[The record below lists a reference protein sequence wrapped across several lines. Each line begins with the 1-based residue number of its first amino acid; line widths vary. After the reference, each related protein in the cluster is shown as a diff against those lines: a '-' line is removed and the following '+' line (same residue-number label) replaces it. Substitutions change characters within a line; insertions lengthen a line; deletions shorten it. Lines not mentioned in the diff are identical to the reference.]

1 MVRAFH
7 LAWPDLPHAVRGLV
21 RNPIF
26 ALSAIAAIAL
36 GIGPA
41 AAVFSVVDRILFR
54 ALPYARE
61 DRLVSVGM
69 MAPLDTSE
77 FMFAVEYFDLRR
89 DPGPFEEVTSFQSGA
104 LECDLNEQNPVRLK
118 CLRVE
123 ANFLRTLGIPLAA
136 GRSFSSDEDRPHG
149 ARAAMIS
156 YGLWR
161 SRLGADPRA
170 LGRTLMLDG
179 MATTIVAVL
188 PKSFEM
194 PTLTRAD
201 VLLPE
206 ALDEAREG
214 QGRAFRVFARLRAGV
229 SVAQA
234 RARLAPHFAR
244 ALETVPPQFRSEI
257 RLRVRPVRDR
267 QVGDARLAAL
277 TLFGSVLA
285 VLLIACANV
294 ANLLL
299 ARGVAREREL
309 AVRAALGASRW
320 RLVRPALAESVAI
333 ALCGGAAGTGM
344 AHGLLR
350 VLIAMAPSGLPRLDE
365 AAIDMRVLLFA
376 TGLSVSSG
384 VLFGLVPALRS
395 TGGAMLAGWRV
406 TGPSKGG
413 LRSVLVATQIAASMV
428 LLTGAGLLLRSLWNL
443 ESIPTGIETEHLLTA
458 RFVLGS
464 QRYRRDVDQLAFFNE
479 LEQRLAAL
487 PGAETVAISDS
498 IPPSGGTR
506 GRPLAAIAIEGVLR
520 RPEGTGGMVAWRY
533 VTPRY
538 FAALGTP
545 ILRGRSFDARDRN
558 PTTYAVIVSESLARR
573 LFPGQ
578 EAIGR
583 RILRDPTNDWYT
595 VIGIAADVKNRGP
608 QAPAEPEYYLLRK
621 AVPDATFRN
630 QEPPT
635 GWRAATVI
643 VRTVDP
649 ALAANSVR
657 HLLAS
662 LDPTIPV
669 ETETMRQRFAEI
681 TARPRFDAMLLTLFA
696 AVALVLAAVGL
707 FGVMAFLVA
716 QRTREFGVRVALGA
730 TPGAVMRSALADA
743 LRWTLAGLIIGAA
756 GSLSATRLLRSLL
769 FQVPFSDMRAPMAAL
784 ILLSAVALAA
794 SAGPA
799 LRAVRVD
806 PIKALRE
813 E

>member
-1 MVRAFH
+1 
-7 LAWPDLPHAVRGLV
+7 
-21 RNPIF
+21 
-26 ALSAIAAIAL
+26 
-36 GIGPA
+36 
-41 AAVFSVVDRILFR
+41 
-54 ALPYARE
+54 
-61 DRLVSVGM
+61 
-69 MAPLDTSE
+69 
-77 FMFAVEYFDLRR
+77 
-89 DPGPFEEVTSFQSGA
+89 
-104 LECDLNEQNPVRLK
+104 
-118 CLRVE
+118 
-123 ANFLRTLGIPLAA
+123 
-136 GRSFSSDEDRPHG
+136 
-149 ARAAMIS
+149 
-156 YGLWR
+156 
-161 SRLGADPRA
+161 
-170 LGRTLMLDG
+170 
-179 MATTIVAVL
+179 
-188 PKSFEM
+188 
-194 PTLTRAD
+194 
-201 VLLPE
+201 
-206 ALDEAREG
+206 
-214 QGRAFRVFARLRAGV
+214 
-229 SVAQA
+229 
-234 RARLAPHFAR
+234 
-244 ALETVPPQFRSEI
+244 
-257 RLRVRPVRDR
+257 
-267 QVGDARLAAL
+267 
-277 TLFGSVLA
+277 

-384 VLFGLVPALRS
+384 VLFGLAPALRS

-413 LRSVLVATQIAASMV
+413 LRSVLVAAQIAASMV

-538 FAALGTP
+538 FAALGIP

-558 PTTYAVIVSESLARR
+558 PTTCAVIVSESLARR

-583 RILRDPTNDWYT
+583 RILGDPTNDWYT

-643 VRTVDP
+643 VRTAIDP
-649 ALAANSVR
+649 ALAAHAVR
-657 HLLAS
+657 QLLAS

-716 QRTREFGVRVALGA
+716 QRTREFGVRMALGA
-730 TPGAVMRSALADA
+730 TPAAIMRSALAGA
-743 LRWTLAGLIIGAA
+743 LRWALAGLIIGAA
-756 GSLSATRLLRSLL
+756 GALSATRLLRSLL
-769 FQVPFSDMRAPMAAL
+769 FQVPLSDMRAPMAAL